1 MTPPSWLKRATR
13 WRTAFFAYFLVLGVI
28 GFWPSPVDKPIAGTL
43 TKLLNFL
50 HNRGIPEWF
59 SYTFVEASA
68 NVFLFLPVGLL
79 AALAFP
85 ARAWWL
91 NVGVGLLVSLSL
103 ELGQMVFLAD
113 RFPSWVDVVT
123 NTAGTAIGVF
133 AMMTVRRPSYKD

>member
-1 MTPPSWLKRATR
+1 LPSRIIS
-13 WRTAFFAYFLVLGVI
+13 WRIAFFAYFLVLAVI

-43 TKLLNFL
+43 TELLDFL
-50 HNRGIPEWF
+50 HSRGIPEWF

-68 NVFLFLPVGLL
+68 NVFLFLPVGVL

-91 NVGVGLLVSLSL
+91 NVGVGLLVSLCL

-113 RFPSWVDVVT
+113 RFPSWVDVLT
-123 NTAGTAIGVF
+123 NTAGTAIGVLTM
-133 AMMTVRRPSYKD
+133 ATVRRSSFNG